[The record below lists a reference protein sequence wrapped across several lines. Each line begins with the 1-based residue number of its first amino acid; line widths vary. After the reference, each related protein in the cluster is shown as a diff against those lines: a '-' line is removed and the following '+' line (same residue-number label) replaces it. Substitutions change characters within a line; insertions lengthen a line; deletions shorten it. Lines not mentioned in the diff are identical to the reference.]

1 MLTIGNVNT
10 QRVFDIV
17 KDTPATLGWGMSHFN
32 GTLAQ
37 NVSVVADH
45 VVQADLA
52 MFLSQPYRA
61 VDITPPVER
70 LTPCEHIPGKN
81 NTKNCR
87 RVYYMPGG
95 LELAATQ
102 EVKNIARTEILVA
115 ENQQGYILD
124 FYEGPE
130 AGTNWRFVKSEC
142 QVYGFPF
149 GAFHLCLR
157 NDGLNTLQA
166 REYSMTWH
174 QFQLRLIPMSKV
186 LSTVQPLSPLSH
198 NASLTKRG
206 LRPPAGQLP

>member
-1 MLTIGNVNT
+1 MVITIGNVNT
-10 QRVFDIV
+10 QRVFDIL
-17 KDTPATLGWGMSHFN
+17 KDTSTTLGWGMSPFN

-37 NVSVVADH
+37 NVSVVADY

-52 MFLSQPYRA
+52 MFLAQPYRS
-61 VDITPPVER
+61 VDITPPAEQTVS
-70 LTPCEHIPGKN
+70 CEHIPGKN

-102 EVKNIARTEILVA
+102 EVKNIVKTEIVVA

-124 FYEGPE
+124 FYEGPDGDDDWVFE
-130 AGTNWRFVKSEC
+130 GEKEC

-157 NDGLNTLQA
+157 NSGANTLQA
-166 REYSMTWH
+166 REYFVNMV
-174 QFQLRLIPMSKV
+174 PV
-186 LSTVQPLSPLSH
+186 
-198 NASLTKRG
+198 
-206 LRPPAGQLP
+206 